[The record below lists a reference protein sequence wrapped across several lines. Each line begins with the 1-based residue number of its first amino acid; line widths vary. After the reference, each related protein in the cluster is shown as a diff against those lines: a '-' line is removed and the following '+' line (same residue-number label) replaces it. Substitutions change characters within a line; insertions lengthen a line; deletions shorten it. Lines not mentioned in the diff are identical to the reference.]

1 MSALKVLLE
10 NYRQTSKTE
19 REKGNYFEELT
30 VTYFKNE
37 PTYKDLYSDV
47 WLYADWAAEQGIDG
61 RDTGIDLVAKTE
73 GTDEY
78 HAIQCKFYA
87 EDYRIQKSDIDS
99 FFTASGKK
107 PFTHRLIV
115 TTTTNWSVHA
125 EDAMADQHIPV
136 SKIDLDDLENSQ
148 IDWSKYESN
157 QAPVL
162 KKKFDPRPHQ
172 KTAIDNVIREFKTAE
187 RGKLIM
193 ACGTGKTFTSLRL
206 AEQQA
211 GKGKRVLFLVP
222 SLSLLSQTL
231 TEWTQQSEI
240 PLHSFAV
247 CSDSDV
253 GKKKNESEDD
263 VVQTF
268 VHELRYPATTEA
280 DKLAKEFD
288 LRHDDEHMSV
298 VYSTYHSIAVIN
310 KAQKEHGLADFDLII
325 CDEAHRTTGATFSE
339 DDDSAFVRVHDQS
352 FIHASK
358 RLYMTATPRI
368 YGNEAKISAEK
379 DGTVLY
385 DMDDKSIYGEVLHT
399 INFSEAV
406 RKGLLC
412 DYKVI
417 VLTVD
422 EAYIS
427 RKIQS
432 LLKDEN
438 NELKVDD
445 AAKII
450 GCWKAL
456 SKLDTQED
464 LTDDPRPMQ
473 KAVAFCQVIEPQSTS
488 KRKSSKHKVSSK
500 NIASVFQSVVE
511 AYQEASDIDDG
522 LFCEAEHID
531 GSMNASEKGEKISWL
546 KEKTDDNVCRIL
558 SNVRCLS
565 EGVDVPALDAILFL
579 TPRNSQVDVV
589 QSVGRVMRKTPE
601 GHFPKKT
608 RGYVILPVVV
618 PTGMEPDEALND
630 NKVFKVV
637 WDVLQAL
644 RSHDDRFDAMINK
657 LDLIGKAPSKME
669 VVAITDKI
677 SPKQKAKSK
686 KDAGKGD
693 FVIGTKRDGRSS
705 KYGSEQDDNQGAFDF
720 QVSEV
725 ERALYAQVV
734 KKCGNRRHWEE
745 WANDIAKIADTHIMR
760 IKTIVEDPNNVK
772 EAKAFNSFVEELRD
786 DLNEAISP
794 AEVIEMLAQ
803 HLITKPV
810 FDALFKD
817 HSFATNN
824 PVSLA
829 MQDVLD
835 VLHEH
840 NLDKEA
846 DTLEQFYASV
856 EDRAEGIDDASA
868 KQKIIVELYDKFFR
882 NAFPKMTE
890 RLGIVYTPVEVVDF
904 IIHSVN
910 DLLQKEFGQPLGSEG
925 VHILD
930 PFTGTGTFIT
940 RLLQSGL
947 ISKEQLEHKYKNEIH
962 ANEIVLLA
970 YYIAAI
976 NIEAVYHSLMGKQ
989 DKAGDLTHYEPFKGI
1004 CLTDT
1009 FQLYEKD
1016 DLIQER
1022 LTDNSQRR
1030 IRQKNLENIQV
1041 IVGNPPYSASQSSE
1055 NDNNKN
1061 LEYVN
1066 LDERIRTTY
1075 ADSSSGI
1082 LKNSLYDS
1090 YIRAIRWASD
1100 RIENKGIVGFV
1111 TNAGFLEGNT
1121 ADGLRKCLAEEYS
1134 NIYVFHL
1141 RGNQR
1146 TSGELSRKEGGKIF
1160 GSGSRAPIAI
1170 TLLVKNPESKD
1181 QGKIYWHDIGDYL
1194 SQQKKLDIIKDFKS
1208 INAISKGNLWDE
1220 IVPNNYYD
1228 WINQR
1233 DDRFYDFD
1241 IIGDKKNLNKNTIF
1255 VNYSSGVKTNRDAW
1269 CYNYSNNQLS
1279 KKMSSMIDFYNSEV
1293 SRYEAADKNQIT
1305 DLSAFL
1311 NSDPTKIS
1319 WTREVK
1325 ENLARLNHRQFRN
1338 NGLRQAHYRP
1348 FTKTWFYFDKHFN
1361 NCVYKMPSIFPTKDQ
1376 ANVVIIITGIGGN
1389 KGYSTFMCNTLF
1401 DVQLL
1406 SNSQCFPLY
1415 MYSQKDDTESNYV
1428 RNSAISRTILLEYR
1442 KVYNN
1447 EVICEEDIFYYIYGV
1462 LSCED
1467 YKVRFLENLSKALP
1481 RIPKVKSE
1489 NDFWLFSK
1497 AGRELAN
1504 FQLNY
1509 ETVECY
1515 PVILETSGKLI
1526 KEFDNEDYY
1535 VTQMKYVKNGKEK
1548 DLTSVI
1554 YNNQITIKKIPVE
1567 AYEYVVN
1574 GKPALDWVIERQSVS
1589 THKASQIIN
1598 DANDWAIETMGNA
1611 KYPLELF
1618 QRVITVSLE
1627 TMKIVKS
1634 LPKLDI

>member
-1 MSALKVLLE
+1 MSALNKLLE
-10 NYRQTSKTE
+10 NYRNTSKTE

-47 WLYADWAAEQGIDG
+47 WLYSDWAAEQGIDG
-61 RDTGIDLVAKTE
+61 RDTGIDLVAKTN
-73 GTDEY
+73 GTNEY
-78 HAIQCKFYA
+78 HAIQCKCYA

-115 TTTTNWSVHA
+115 TTTTKWSVHA
-125 EDAMADQHIPV
+125 EDAMADQHTPV

-148 IDWSKYESN
+148 IDWSKYESH
-157 QAPVL
+157 QTPVL
-162 KKKFDPRPHQ
+162 KKKFDPKPHQ

-206 AEQQA
+206 AEEQA

-253 GKKKNESEDD
+253 GKKKDKNEDD

-288 LRHDDEHMSV
+288 LRHDDNHMSV

-325 CDEAHRTTGATFSE
+325 CDEAHRTTGSTFAE

-352 FIHASK
+352 FIRADK

-368 YGNEAKISAEK
+368 YGNEAKISAEQ

-385 DMDDKSIYGEVLHT
+385 DMDDESIYGNVLHT

-406 RKGLLC
+406 RRGLLC

-456 SKLDTQED
+456 SKLDTKED
-464 LTDDPRPMQ
+464 LADDDKPMT

-511 AYQEASDIDDG
+511 AYQEASDIEDG

-531 GSMNASEKGEKISWL
+531 GSMNASQKGEKISWL

-565 EGVDVPALDAILFL
+565 EGVDVPALDAVLFL

-589 QSVGRVMRKTPE
+589 QSVGRVMRKSE
-601 GHFPKKT
+601 GKT

-669 VVAITDKI
+669 VIAITDKI

-705 KYGSEQDDNQGAFDF
+705 KYGTDQDDSQDSFDF

-734 KKCGNRRHWEE
+734 KKCGNRKHWEQ
-745 WANDIAKIADTHIMR
+745 WANDIAKIADTHILR

-772 EAKAFNSFVEELRD
+772 EMKVFNSFVEELRD
-786 DLNEAISP
+786 DLNAAITP

-829 MQDVLD
+829 MQEVLD
-835 VLHEH
+835 ALHEH
-840 NLDKEA
+840 RLDKEA

-856 EDRAEGIDDASA
+856 EMRAEGIDDASA

-904 IIHSVN
+904 IIHSVD
-910 DLLQKEFGQPLGSEG
+910 DLLQKEFGQTLGSEG

-976 NIEAVYHSLMGKQ
+976 NIEAVYHSLVGNV
-989 DKAGDLTHYEPFKGI
+989 DETGDLTHYEPFKGI

-1022 LTDNSQRR
+1022 LSDNSQRR
-1030 IRQKNLENIQV
+1030 TRQKNLENIQV
-1041 IVGNPPYSASQSSE
+1041 IVGNPPYSAGQTDA
-1055 NDNNKN
+1055 NDNNQN
-1061 LEYVN
+1061 LSYDK
-1066 LDERIRTTY
+1066 LDNGIRETY
-1075 ADSSSGI
+1075 AAHSTATN
-1082 LKNSLYDS
+1082 KNALYDS

-1121 ADGLRKCLAEEYS
+1121 ADGIRQCLVEEYS

-1146 TSGELSRKEGGKIF
+1146 TSGEVSRKEGGKIF

-1170 TLLVKNPESKD
+1170 TLLVKNPKSNNV
-1181 QGKIYWHDIGDYL
+1181 GKVYWHDIGDYL
-1194 SQQKKLDIIKDFKS
+1194 TQQKKLDMISDFIS
-1208 INAISKGNLWDE
+1208 VNGISKANKWTE
-1220 IVPNNYYD
+1220 IVPDKYHD

-1233 DDRFYDFD
+1233 DDSFYDHLS
-1241 IIGDKKNLNKNTIF
+1241 IGNKKDKECPQIF
-1255 VNYSSGVKTNRDAW
+1255 SIYSSGVKTARDAW
-1269 CYNYSNNQLS
+1269 CYNYSKKDLES
-1279 KKMSSMIDFYNSEV
+1279 KIKSMISFYITEV
-1293 SRYEAADKNQIT
+1293 DRLENIED
-1305 DLSAFL
+1305 
-1311 NSDPTKIS
+1311 
-1319 WTREVK
+1319 K
-1325 ENLARLNHRQFRN
+1325 ENLTIDSFINADPSRISWNR
-1338 NGLRQAHYRP
+1338 GLKFDLSKLRKHSFKNEGLVKGCYRP
-1348 FTKTWFYFDKHFN
+1348 FTKSWIYFDKNFN
-1361 NCVYKMPSIFPTKDQ
+1361 DMLYQTTKMFPTPKYT
-1376 ANVVIIITGIGGN
+1376 NRVICLAGVGGN
-1389 KGYSTFMCNTLF
+1389 KGFSAFIV
-1401 DVQLL
+1401 DQLPDIQIT

-1415 MYSQKDDTESNYV
+1415 KYEYDDEAKELTKISNF
-1428 RNSAISRTILLEYR
+1428 TMDGLEYFST
-1442 KVYNN
+1442 KFKS
-1447 EVICEEDIFYYIYGV
+1447 ISDEDIFYYVYGV
-1462 LSCED
+1462 LHSRD
-1467 YKVRFLENLSKALP
+1467 YLDKFSENLSKELP
-1481 RIPKVKSE
+1481 RIPCVKSE
-1489 NDFWLFSK
+1489 DDFWLFSK
-1497 AGRELAN
+1497 SGRELAELH
-1504 FQLNY
+1504 LNY
-1509 ETVECY
+1509 ETVDCY
-1515 PVILETSGKLI
+1515 PVVLDTGGKLI
-1526 KEFDNEDYY
+1526 KDFDNEDYY
-1535 VTQMKYVKNGKEK
+1535 VTKMKYAKNGKDK
-1548 DLTSVI
+1548 DLTTVI
-1554 YNNQITIKKIPVE
+1554 YNNQITIKNIPVE

-1574 GKPALDWVIERQSVS
+1574 GKPALDWVIERQAV
-1589 THKASQIIN
+1589 TTDKKSQITN
-1598 DANDWAIETMGNA
+1598 DANDWAIDTMGNA

-1627 TMKIVKS
+1627 TMKIVKN

>member
-1 MSALKVLLE
+1 MSALKALLE

-47 WLYADWAAEQGIDG
+47 WLFSDWAAEQGIDG

-125 EDAMADQHIPV
+125 EDAMADQRIPV

-253 GKKKNESEDD
+253 GKNRDANEDD
-263 VVQTF
+263 VVQTL

-280 DKLAKEFD
+280 DKLAKEFE

-310 KAQKEHGLADFDLII
+310 KAQKQHGLADFDLII
-325 CDEAHRTTGATFSE
+325 CDEAHRTTGATFVDE
-339 DDDSAFVRVHDQS
+339 DESAFVRVHDQN
-352 FIHASK
+352 FIRADK
-358 RLYMTATPRI
+358 RLYMTATPRL
-368 YGNEAKISAEK
+368 YGNSAKANAEK
-379 DGTVLY
+379 DSVTLCS
-385 DMDDKSIYGEVLHT
+385 MDDPALYGQDLHIIT
-399 INFSEAV
+399 FSEAV
-406 RKGLLC
+406 RRDLLC

-427 RKIQS
+427 KKIQS

-456 SKLDTQED
+456 SKLDTKED
-464 LTDDPRPMQ
+464 LSDDDKPMN
-473 KAVAFCQVIEPQSTS
+473 KAVAFCQVIDPQSTS
-488 KRKSSKHKVSSK
+488 KRKSTKHKVSSK

-511 AYQEASDIDDG
+511 AYQEASDIEDG

-531 GSMNASEKGEKISWL
+531 GSMNASEKGEKINWL
-546 KEKTDDNVCRIL
+546 KEETDDNVCRIL

-565 EGVDVPALDAILFL
+565 EGVDVPALDAVLFL

-589 QSVGRVMRKTPE
+589 QSVGRVMRKSE
-601 GHFPKKT
+601 GKT

-618 PTGMEPDEALND
+618 PTGMEPEEALND
-630 NKVFKVV
+630 NQVFKVV

-657 LDLIGKAPSKME
+657 IELMDKAPSKME
-669 VVAITDKI
+669 VIAITDKI

-686 KDAGKGD
+686 KQAGKGD
-693 FVIGTKRDGRSS
+693 FVIGTKRDKRSS
-705 KYGSEQDDNQGAFDF
+705 KYGTEQDDSQGAFDF

-734 KKCGNRRHWEE
+734 KKCGNRKHWEQ
-745 WANDIAKIADTHIMR
+745 WANDIAKIADTHILR

-772 EAKAFNSFVEELRD
+772 EVKAFNSFVEELRD
-786 DLNEAISP
+786 DLNEAITP
-794 AEVIEMLAQ
+794 EEVIEMLAQ

-829 MQDVLD
+829 MQEVLD

-840 NLDKEA
+840 RLDKEA

-856 EDRAEGIDDASA
+856 EMRAEGIDDASA

-910 DLLQKEFGQPLGSEG
+910 DLLQKEFGQTLGSEG

-976 NIEAVYHSLMGKQ
+976 NIEAVYHSLVGKQ
-989 DKAGDLTHYEPFKGI
+989 NKTGDLTHYEPFSGI

-1022 LTDNSQRR
+1022 LSDNSQRR
-1030 IRQKNLENIQV
+1030 TRQKNLDNIQV
-1041 IVGNPPYSASQSSE
+1041 IIGNPPYSAGQNNV
-1055 NDNNKN
+1055 NDNNQNLSYERLDTGIRESYAAHSTATNKN
-1061 LEYVN
+1061 
-1066 LDERIRTTY
+1066 
-1075 ADSSSGI
+1075 A
-1082 LKNSLYDS
+1082 LYDS

-1100 RIENKGIVGFV
+1100 RVADKGIVGFV

-1121 ADGLRKCLAEEYS
+1121 ADGIRKCLAEEYS

-1146 TSGELSRKEGGKIF
+1146 TSGEVSRKEGGKIF
-1160 GSGSRAPIAI
+1160 GSGSRSPIVI
-1170 TLLVKNPESKD
+1170 SLLVKNPKSKEK
-1181 QGKIYWHDIGDYL
+1181 GKIYWHDIGDYL
-1194 SQQKKLDIIKDFKS
+1194 TQQQKLDIVSDF
-1208 INAISKGNLWDE
+1208 ISVDGISNNNGWEE
-1220 IVPNNYYD
+1220 IVPDKYHD
-1228 WINQR
+1228 WVNQR
-1233 DDRFYDFD
+1233 DDRFYDF
-1241 IIGDKKNLNKNTIF
+1241 INIGDKKDKELKSAFKNYSLGVGTARDYWCLNFSKKYLTKNMTQTTSFYNAEIERYKCDGEGIELKNF
-1255 VNYSSGVKTNRDAW
+1255 VNN
-1269 CYNYSNNQLS
+1269 
-1279 KKMSSMIDFYNSEV
+1279 
-1293 SRYEAADKNQIT
+1293 
-1305 DLSAFL
+1305 
-1311 NSDPTKIS
+1311 DPTKIS
-1319 WTREVK
+1319 WSSSLLPKVAKGIRAEFSSSNIVK
-1325 ENLARLNHRQFRN
+1325 ALYRPYSKQWLYFDGMFNHRQ
-1338 NGLRQAHYRP
+1338 GQ
-1348 FTKTWFYFDKHFN
+1348 
-1361 NCVYKMPSIFPTKDQ
+1361 MPSIFPD
-1376 ANVVIIITGIGGN
+1376 
-1389 KGYSTFMCNTLF
+1389 
-1401 DVQLL
+1401 
-1406 SNSQCFPLY
+1406 SNSENLAIVISGRGENKKFSCLMSNHITEAKTLYNSQVFPLY
-1415 MYSQKDDTESNYV
+1415 LYTEKTENGKKTLVKSD
-1428 RNSAISRTILLEYR
+1428 AISDYCLEHFLSFYPDSTLS
-1442 KVYNN
+1442 K
-1447 EVICEEDIFYYIYGV
+1447 EDIFYYIY
-1462 LSCED
+1462 SMFHSID
-1467 YKVRFLENLSKALP
+1467 YVDRYSKNLTKEMP
-1481 RIPKVKSE
+1481 RIPCVKSE
-1489 NDFWLFSK
+1489 NDFWCFSNE
-1497 AGRELAN
+1497 GRKLAELH
-1504 FQLNY
+1504 LNY
-1509 ETVECY
+1509 ETIDCY
-1515 PVILETSGKLI
+1515 PVKIETGGKSI
-1526 KEFDNEDYY
+1526 KEFENDDYY
-1535 VTQMKYVKNGKEK
+1535 VTKMKYDKNGKIK
-1548 DLTSVI
+1548 DLTTVI
-1554 YNNQITIKKIPVE
+1554 YNNQITIKNIPTE
-1567 AYEYVVN
+1567 AYEYIVN
-1574 GKPALDWVIERQSVS
+1574 EKPALDWVIERQAV
-1589 THKASQIIN
+1589 TLDKNSQITN
-1598 DANDWAIETMGNA
+1598 NANDWAIETMGNA